1 MNPDAINQADRC
13 LSDAAKQAERKRVE
27 EQTYDKLDVIAC
39 ERTRM
44 IAEALINQLTNA
56 DDGEQSDKN
65 TDRINKLRDS
75 SKLFEPVRDRKETAK
90 ASRAP
95 SAEPAKKLLRELLE
109 QANAQLRAEET
120 KTTSPSAPSCDQDS
134 GCQPKLSTKQIQT
147 IVLQSASTKQ
157 DLEAQK
163 PTEVAKENAPSAEIK
178 EQVETEKPK
187 TETPASTGKSSR
199 ATKTNIPG
207 ARKPG
212 AQSQGNK
219 NILSLISQSEAM
231 VNDAVRKAHG
241 TLKKIGAD

>member
-39 ERTRM
+39 ERTRS
-44 IAEALINQLTNA
+44 IAEALINQLTNS
-56 DDGEQSDKN
+56 DDGDQSDRN
-65 TDRINKLRDS
+65 ADRINKLRDS
-75 SKLFEPVRDRKETAK
+75 SKLFEPIRDRKDTAK
-90 ASRAP
+90 ASRTP

-120 KTTSPSAPSCDQDS
+120 KTSSASASGCDEDS

-147 IVLQSASTKQ
+147 IVLQSATTKQ

-163 PTEVAKENAPSAEIK
+163 VNPVAQENAPCVETK
-178 EQVETEKPK
+178 EQVESEKPK
-187 TETPASTGKSSR
+187 AETPAPTGKNARASR
-199 ATKTNIPG
+199 TNMPG
-207 ARKPG
+207 ARKSG
-212 AQSQGNK
+212 AQAQGNK
-219 NILSLISQSEAM
+219 NILSLISQSEAL

-241 TLKKIGAD
+241 SLKKIGAD